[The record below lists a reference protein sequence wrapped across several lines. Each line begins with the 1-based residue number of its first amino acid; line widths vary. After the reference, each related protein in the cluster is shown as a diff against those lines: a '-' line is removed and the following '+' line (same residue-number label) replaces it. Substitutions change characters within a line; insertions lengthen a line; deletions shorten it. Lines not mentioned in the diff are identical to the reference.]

1 MFTLTWLILQM
12 LTKSHVLPRMRFYL
26 IDKIS
31 NYLFEGVDINVLS
44 LCDSLL
50 DQGVLLLILQLT
62 LLNLSWKLL
71 RRLLNLFG
79 IDLGFSDPYTLPVW
93 IWSFL
98 WLRMLDYWLD
108 DCIRLFTLETLR
120 FLVKLV

>member
-1 MFTLTWLILQM
+1 M

-26 IDKIS
+26 INKIS

-93 IWSFL
+93 I
-98 WLRMLDYWLD
+98 
-108 DCIRLFTLETLR
+108 
-120 FLVKLV
+120 